1 MHLHLSLPVHHV
13 FPSLMHLTLTILYRV
28 ENDPKRYNDG
38 YSKLRSL
45 AYNSLDLYK
54 PYKVNNRLYSW
65 KIAVCE

>member
-1 MHLHLSLPVHHV
+1 MPRHLSLPVHHV
-13 FPSLMHLTLTILYRV
+13 FPSLMHLTLTIFYRV

-54 PYKVNNRLYSW
+54 VNNQLYSW